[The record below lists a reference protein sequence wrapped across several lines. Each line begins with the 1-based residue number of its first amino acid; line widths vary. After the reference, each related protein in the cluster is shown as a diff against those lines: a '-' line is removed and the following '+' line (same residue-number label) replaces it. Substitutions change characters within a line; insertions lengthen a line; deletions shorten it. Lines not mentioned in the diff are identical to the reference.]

1 LINQIVTNIATREF
15 ARALKFEEG
24 VIPELPFCSDE
35 KTRLLYM
42 HIPFCEELCPY
53 CSFHRITFTE
63 PLTRKYF
70 KALRREI
77 NLYQGKGYKFKGIYV
92 GGGTPT
98 VLIDELAET
107 LLLAREIFPVQ
118 DISVE
123 TNPNH
128 LTSNNIEI
136 LQQSGVQR
144 LSVGVQTFNDDMLKK
159 IGRYEKYGSGEI
171 IAERLK
177 NTQGCFDTLNA
188 DMIFNFPG
196 QTPQMLNED
205 LTILLNLNMEQTTF
219 YPLMVSAITQGIMEK
234 TIGAVD
240 FKGEQKLYELIVRRL
255 EKNYDFS
262 SAWCFSRKKAL
273 SGVPSDRSR
282 RLPVITRPSANEACP
297 RPDWEDAFLPQLEP
311 GDSKSRGIDEYVVDY
326 DEYAGLGSGAIGYL
340 HGTCYSNT
348 FDIAEYIAS
357 LEQGRL
363 PLKAS
368 RKFDLHDQM
377 SYDFLMKL
385 FSTKLDITA
394 LQEKYNGKF
403 LKTLWKEIAAFE
415 IVRAFRYFPP
425 YLHLTPRGHYLWVI
439 MMREFFIAVNNFR
452 EYCRKQANII

>member
-1 LINQIVTNIATREF
+1 MINQIVTNIAKREF
-15 ARALKFEEG
+15 ARSLKFEEG
-24 VIPELPFCSDE
+24 ILPELPSSGDE
-35 KTRLLYM
+35 KPRLLYM

-53 CSFHRITFTE
+53 CSFHRIAFTE

-70 KALRREI
+70 QALRREI
-77 NLYQGKGYKFKGIYV
+77 KIYHEKGYKFKAIYV

-107 LLLAREIFPVQ
+107 LHLAREIFPIR

-128 LTSNNIEI
+128 LNSKNIAI

-144 LSVGVQTFNDDMLKK
+144 LSVGVQTFNDDLLKI
-159 IGRYEKYGSGEI
+159 IGRYEKYGSGGV
-171 IAERLK
+171 IAQRLK

-196 QTPQMLNED
+196 QTPQMLDED
-205 LTILLNLNMEQTTF
+205 LAILLNLNMEQTTF
-219 YPLMVSAITQGIMEK
+219 YPLMVSSITQETMEK

-240 FKGEQKLYELIVRRL
+240 FKDEQKLYELIVRRL

-273 SGVPSDRSR
+273 
-282 RLPVITRPSANEACP
+282 
-297 RPDWEDAFLPQLEP
+297 
-311 GDSKSRGIDEYVVDY
+311 IDEYVVDY

-348 FDIAEYIAS
+348 FNIAEYIAS
-357 LEQGRL
+357 LEQDRL

-368 RKFDLHDQM
+368 RKFNLHDQM

-385 FSTKLDITA
+385 FSTKLDIA
-394 LQEKYNGKF
+394 AMQEKYNGKF

-415 IVRAFRYFPP
+415 IIRAFRYFPP
-425 YLHLTPRGHYLWVI
+425 YMYLTPRGHYLWVI

-452 EYCRKQANII
+452 EYCRKQAGIL

>member
-1 LINQIVTNIATREF
+1 LINQIVTKIAKREF
-15 ARALKFEEG
+15 ARSLKFEEG
-24 VIPELPFCSDE
+24 TLPELPSCSDE
-35 KTRLLYM
+35 KQRLLYL

-53 CSFHRITFTE
+53 CSFHRITFEE

-77 NLYQGKGYKFKGIYV
+77 KIYHEKGYKFEGIYV

-107 LLLAREIFPVQ
+107 LNLARELFPIR

-128 LTSNNIEI
+128 LTSKNIEI
-136 LQQSGVQR
+136 LQKSAVKR
-144 LSVGVQTFNDDMLKK
+144 LSVGVQTFNDDLLKK
-159 IGRYEKYGSGEI
+159 IGRYEKYGSGEE

-177 NTQGCFDTLNA
+177 NTQGSFHTLNA

-196 QTPQMLNED
+196 QTPEMLEAD
-205 LTILLNLNMEQTTF
+205 LDILLNLNMEQVTF
-219 YPLMVSAITQGIMEK
+219 YPLMISALTQEIMEK
-234 TIGAVD
+234 TVGGVD
-240 FKGEQKLYELIVRRL
+240 FNDEEKLYKLIVRRL

-262 SAWCFSRKKAL
+262 SAWCFSRKEAL
-273 SGVPSDRSR
+273 
-282 RLPVITRPSANEACP
+282 
-297 RPDWEDAFLPQLEP
+297 
-311 GDSKSRGIDEYVVDY
+311 IDEYVVEFE
-326 DEYAGLGSGAIGYL
+326 EYAGLGSGAIGYL

-348 FDIAEYIAS
+348 FDIEGYISS
-357 LEQGRL
+357 LENGKL
-363 PLKAS
+363 PLQAS

-377 SYDFLMKL
+377 SYDFMMKL
-385 FSTKLDITA
+385 FSTKLDIAA
-394 LQEKYNGKF
+394 LQKKYNGKF
-403 LKTLWKEIAAFE
+403 LKTMWKEIAAFE

-425 YLHLTPRGHYLWVI
+425 YLHLTPYGRYLWVI

-452 EYCRKQANII
+452 DFCRKQAKII

>member
-1 LINQIVTNIATREF
+1 MINQIVTKIAKREF

-24 VIPELPFCSDE
+24 VLPELPSCSDE
-35 KTRLLYM
+35 KPRLLYM

-53 CSFHRITFTE
+53 CSFHRIAFNE
-63 PLTRKYF
+63 PLTRRYF

-77 NLYQGKGYKFKGIYV
+77 KLYQEKGYKFNGIYV

-107 LLLAREIFPVQ
+107 LHLAREIFHVR

-128 LTSNNIEI
+128 LTSKNIEI

-144 LSVGVQTFNDDMLKK
+144 LSVGVQTFNNDLLKI
-159 IGRYEKYGSGEI
+159 IGRYEKYGSGEV
-171 IAERLK
+171 IAQRLK

-196 QTPQMLNED
+196 QTPQMLDED
-205 LTILLNLNMEQTTF
+205 LAILLNLNMEQTTF
-219 YPLMVSAITQGIMEK
+219 YPLMVSSITQETMEK
-234 TIGAVD
+234 TIGGVD
-240 FKGEQKLYELIVRRL
+240 FGSEEKLYKLIVRRL
-255 EKNYDFS
+255 EKKYDFS

-273 SGVPSDRSR
+273 
-282 RLPVITRPSANEACP
+282 
-297 RPDWEDAFLPQLEP
+297 
-311 GDSKSRGIDEYVVDY
+311 IDEYVVDY

-357 LEQGRL
+357 LELGRL

-368 RKFDLHDQM
+368 RKFNLHDQM

-385 FSTKLDITA
+385 FSTKLNITA

>member
-1 LINQIVTNIATREF
+1 LINQIVTKIAKREF

-24 VIPELPFCSDE
+24 ILPELPSCNDE
-35 KTRLLYM
+35 KQRLLYM

-63 PLTRKYF
+63 PLTREYF
-70 KALRREI
+70 KALHREI
-77 NLYQGKGYKFKGIYV
+77 KLYHEKGYKFKGIYV

-107 LLLAREIFPVQ
+107 LHLARGIFPIK

-128 LTSNNIEI
+128 LTSGNIEV
-136 LQQSGVQR
+136 LQQSGVNR
-144 LSVGVQTFNDDMLKK
+144 LSVGVQTFNDDLLKK
-159 IGRYEKYGSGEI
+159 IGRYEKYGSGEA

-196 QTPQMLNED
+196 QTPQMLDED
-205 LTILLNLNMEQTTF
+205 LAILLNLNMDQTTF
-219 YPLMVSAITQGIMEK
+219 YPLMVSSITQGTMEK
-234 TIGAVD
+234 TIGVVD
-240 FKGEQKLYELIVRRL
+240 FSGEQKLYELIVRRL

-273 SGVPSDRSR
+273 
-282 RLPVITRPSANEACP
+282 
-297 RPDWEDAFLPQLEP
+297 
-311 GDSKSRGIDEYVVDY
+311 IDEYVVDY

-368 RKFDLHDQM
+368 RKFNLHDQM

-385 FSTKLDITA
+385 FSTKLDIES

-452 EYCRKQANII
+452 EYCRKQAGLD

>member
-1 LINQIVTNIATREF
+1 LINQIVTKVAKREF

-24 VIPELPFCSDE
+24 VLPELPSSSDE
-35 KTRLLYM
+35 KQRLLYM

-53 CSFHRITFTE
+53 CSFHRIIFTE
-63 PLTRKYF
+63 PLTRRYF
-70 KALRREI
+70 QSLRREI
-77 NLYQGKGYKFKGIYV
+77 KIYKEKGYKFSGIYV

-98 VLIDELAET
+98 VLIEELAQT
-107 LLLAREIFPVQ
+107 LNLARELFPIKN
-118 DISVE
+118 ISVE

-128 LTSNNIEI
+128 LISRNIEI

-144 LSVGVQTFNDDMLKK
+144 LSVGVQTFNDDLLKK
-159 IGRYEKYGSGEI
+159 IGRYEKYGSGEV
-171 IAERLK
+171 IAERLR
-177 NTQGCFDTLNA
+177 NTQGLFDTLNA

-196 QTPQMLNED
+196 QTLQMLDED
-205 LTILLNLNMEQTTF
+205 LAILLNLNVDQTTY
-219 YPLMVSAITQGIMEK
+219 YPLMVSSITQETMKNTMGE
-234 TIGAVD
+234 VD
-240 FKGEQKLYELIVRRL
+240 FKGEEKLYKLIVRRL

-262 SAWCFSRKKAL
+262 SAWCFSRKKSL
-273 SGVPSDRSR
+273 
-282 RLPVITRPSANEACP
+282 
-297 RPDWEDAFLPQLEP
+297 
-311 GDSKSRGIDEYVVDY
+311 IDEYVVDY

-357 LEQGRL
+357 LEKNEL

-368 RKFDLHDQM
+368 RTFNLHDQM

-385 FSTKLDITA
+385 FSTKLDISA
-394 LQEKYNGKF
+394 LQKKYEGKF

-425 YLHLTPRGHYLWVI
+425 YLHLTPCGHYLWVI

>member
-1 LINQIVTNIATREF
+1 LINQIVTKIVKREF
-15 ARALKFEEG
+15 ARSLKFEEG
-24 VIPELPFCSDE
+24 IIPELPSCRDE
-35 KTRLLYM
+35 KPRLLYM
-42 HIPFCEELCPY
+42 HVPFCEELCPY
-53 CSFHRITFTE
+53 CSFHRIAFTE
-63 PLTRKYF
+63 PLTRRYF

-77 NLYQGKGYKFKGIYV
+77 KIYQEKGYKFKGIYV

-107 LLLAREIFPVQ
+107 LHLAREIFPIQ
-118 DISVE
+118 AISVE

-128 LTSNNIEI
+128 LTSGNIEV
-136 LQQSGVQR
+136 LHQSGVQR
-144 LSVGVQTFNDDMLKK
+144 LSVGVQTFNDDLLKK
-159 IGRYEKYGSGEI
+159 IGRYEKYGSGEE
-171 IAERLK
+171 IAKKLK

-196 QTPQMLNED
+196 QTSQMLDED
-205 LTILLNLNMEQTTF
+205 LDILLNLNMDQTTF
-219 YPLMVSAITQGIMEK
+219 YPLMVSSITQETMGK

-240 FKGEQKLYELIVRRL
+240 FRGEQKLYELIVRRL
-255 EKNYDFS
+255 ENNYNFS

-273 SGVPSDRSR
+273 
-282 RLPVITRPSANEACP
+282 
-297 RPDWEDAFLPQLEP
+297 
-311 GDSKSRGIDEYVVDY
+311 IDEYVVDY
-326 DEYAGLGSGAIGYL
+326 DEYAGLGSGAIGYM

-357 LEQGRL
+357 LEKNRL

-368 RKFDLHDQM
+368 RSFDLHDQM
-377 SYDFLMKL
+377 SYDFMMKL

-394 LQEKYNGKF
+394 MQEKYNGKF
-403 LKTLWKEIAAFE
+403 LKTMWKEIAAFE